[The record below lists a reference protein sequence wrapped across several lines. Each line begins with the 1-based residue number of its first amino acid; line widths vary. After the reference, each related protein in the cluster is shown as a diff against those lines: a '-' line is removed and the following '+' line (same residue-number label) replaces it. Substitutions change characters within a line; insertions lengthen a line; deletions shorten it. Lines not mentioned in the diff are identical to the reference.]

1 MRTVIHLDLPDSL
14 EAYFQEAGR
23 AGRDEKKA
31 YAVLLYN
38 NGDATKIKKRIS
50 DSFPEKDMIRKVYES
65 LGNYFEMGVGSGL
78 DSVFAFD
85 IADFCAKF
93 KLPILTTYNSLKIL
107 QQAGYIELT
116 DEQDSSSRVLFTVGK
131 DNLYSLKHSPEQEK
145 LIHILLRSYTGLFTD
160 LASINEDTIAK
171 RLEWTHDELYQ
182 QLVGLSKESII
193 QYIPRRKTPFLT
205 FIREREA
212 TDRLI
217 LNKETYDNRRDRYT
231 TRVKSVLNYAQEENL
246 CRSQMLLSYF
256 GEKETKPCGKCDVC
270 LKK

>member
-1 MRTVIHLDLPDSL
+1 
-14 EAYFQEAGR
+14 
-23 AGRDEKKA
+23 
-31 YAVLLYN
+31 
-38 NGDATKIKKRIS
+38 
-50 DSFPEKDMIRKVYES
+50 
-65 LGNYFEMGVGSGL
+65 
-78 DSVFAFD
+78 
-85 IADFCAKF
+85 
-93 KLPILTTYNSLKIL
+93 
-107 QQAGYIELT
+107 
-116 DEQDSSSRVLFTVGK
+116 K

-270 LKK
+270 LKKKEKQVSSDEFEIIRQSIQQVLSIEELTLNVLVKKIPFKEPKVIEAIRFMMDNSQLEETKHLKLRLKSSF